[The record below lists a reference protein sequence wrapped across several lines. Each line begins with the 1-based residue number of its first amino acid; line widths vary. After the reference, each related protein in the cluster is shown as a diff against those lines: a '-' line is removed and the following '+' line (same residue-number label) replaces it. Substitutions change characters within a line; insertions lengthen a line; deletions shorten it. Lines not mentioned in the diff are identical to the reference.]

1 VIFTVSTVKDSREN
15 VQRFVEGN
23 LSSGVDH
30 MFVFLDADD
39 DEVRRYLLDQPDV
52 TTVVTDEKYWGRHR
66 PDNLNHRQMINAN
79 LVNCVLASLPWAKWL
94 AHIDGDECLEID
106 REALLG
112 LDPKV
117 RAVRLSSLESVSEE
131 VRSETLWFKRL
142 LDQEDLA
149 LLTSLGVIT
158 APENRR
164 YFSGHVHGKT
174 AVRPALDVAVGIH
187 RPKQRSGKPITMH
200 EGPFQVLHYES
211 FSLDEFVRKWTAQ
224 LSGGAPNNKPKRVL
238 VSGAVTAV
246 LRNEHLDASAK
257 DRHLRGI
264 YQRHVQDPVDL
275 LLELGLLV
283 TPRPELHS
291 YRPAGPSE
299 SQRRELAV
307 VLEQLLAVDKRRLGP
322 GRELPKVLE
331 LMHDAGARLQK
342 QHPTVAADIDG
353 AVRQARAAHKRAESK
368 ASAQRDVAR
377 TPRAALKGLVRRTAG
392 LQSRR
397 R

>member
-1 VIFTVSTVKDSREN
+1 MILTVSTVKDSRQN

-23 LSSGVDH
+23 LSSGADH

-39 DEVRRYLLDQPDV
+39 DEVRRYLLDQPNV

-66 PDNLNHRQMINAN
+66 PDNLNHRQMTNAN
-79 LVNCVLASLPWAKWL
+79 LVNCVLASLPWAQWL

-106 REALLG
+106 REALRGLG
-112 LDPKV
+112 PEV
-117 RAVRLSSLESVSEE
+117 RAVHLSSLESVSEE

-142 LDQEDLA
+142 LDPEDLA
-149 LLTSLGVIT
+149 LLTSLGVIA

-174 AVRPALDVAVGIH
+174 AVRPALDVTVGVH
-187 RPKQRSGKPITMH
+187 RPKMRSGERLRMH
-200 EGPFQVLHYES
+200 EGPFHVLHYES
-211 FSLDEFVRKWTAQ
+211 FSLDEFVRKWTT
-224 LSGGAPNNKPKRVL
+224 LVGSGAPNTKPKRVL
-238 VSGAVTAV
+238 VSGAVAAV
-246 LRNEHLDASAK
+246 LRNENLDASAK
-257 DRHLRGI
+257 ERHMRGI

-283 TPRPELHS
+283 TPRPEFHN

-299 SQRRELAV
+299 TQRRELDV
-307 VLEQLLAVDKRRLGP
+307 VLEALLRVDKRRLGP

-331 LMHDAGARLQK
+331 LMHDTGARLQE
-342 QHPTVAADIDG
+342 QHPTVAANIDG
-353 AVRQARAAHKRAESK
+353 AIRRARAAHEHAESQ

-377 TPRAALKGLVRRTAG
+377 TPRAALTRLARRTPG
-392 LQSRR
+392 LPSRLR
-397 R
+397 